1 MITEGLRRP
10 LFLEAMAKSNSAGS
24 GMYASK
30 ELRRQEKK
38 ADVPSVQAW
47 TDESFP
53 GLDAATV
60 AKSEELQAESKDALT
75 REDWDAL
82 EKASRARLELVPDS
96 LNARKN
102 LAHARYH
109 RGSAALA
116 ARRYKEAETL
126 LNESL
131 AFQRQQ
137 YGENDESVGR
147 TLLQLGR
154 AALGMASRRA
164 ALERLTKAKDIL
176 SSSRFAVAECDEEL
190 AKLTSLG

>member
-1 MITEGLRRP
+1 
-10 LFLEAMAKSNSAGS
+10 MAQAKGSSAGS
-24 GMYASK
+24 GLYASK

-38 ADVPSVQAW
+38 AEGPSTQAW

-53 GLDAATV
+53 GLDAV
-60 AKSEELQAESKDALT
+60 ALARSEELQAASKDALT

-82 EKASRARLELVPDS
+82 EKASQARLELVPDS
-96 LNARKN
+96 LNAHKN
-102 LAHARYH
+102 LAQAKYH

-116 ARRYKEAETL
+116 ARRYKEAEAL
-126 LNESL
+126 LNECL
-131 AFQRQQ
+131 LFQRQQ

-176 SSSRFAVAECDEEL
+176 SSSRSAMAECDEEL